1 LEDVRLI
8 LDLVLALGAAFVGGL
23 VARQLGQPVILGYVI
38 AGIVIGPNTPGLFA
52 DRERVLLMA
61 NLGVAFLMFAL
72 GVEFSF
78 NELRRFRR
86 IALIAAGIQIPLTMA
101 LGTGTGLAIGWTIEA
116 SLVLGGVFAISSS
129 IVAIK
134 LLMGRGEV
142 DSPHGRIALGLG
154 VVQDLSL
161 VPMLALV
168 PVLANDGGENLL
180 ISVLESVAIA
190 GAALFAVIV
199 LGSRVVPR
207 LLYFIAQR
215 ESRELFLL
223 TIVVIALGTA
233 WLSHEVGLSVALGAF
248 LAGLVVSES
257 EFDSQVLAE
266 IVPLRDLFS
275 TLFFVSVGMLIDV
288 GFVFRHLP
296 LVAALTATLVIGKL
310 LISGGAYLTAGVDHR
325 SATLAAIVMAQI
337 GEFSFVLAGV
347 GLAEEIIDP
356 QEHALILAVSLG
368 SILSVAL
375 LLRAGPL
382 LIATAERLPGVT
394 SQETEQAGPEPEVDV
409 LNRHV
414 VICGYGRVG
423 GVLGDALAR
432 RGMRFSVI
440 DINPAVV
447 RDLRRRGIPAFY
459 GDAGSDA
466 LLLRAGITRARSI
479 AVATDDLVSSRAA
492 IRHARLLNAS
502 ISVVTRATKEDEVEL
517 LRTAGADE
525 VVQPEFE
532 AGMEFVRHVLRRHG
546 VPAREVTAILGRR
559 RSSYYQAGETPIYS
573 EQE

>member
-1 LEDVRLI
+1 MEDVRLI
-8 LDLVLALGAAFVGGL
+8 LDLVLALGAAFAGGL
-23 VARQLGQPVILGYVI
+23 LARQFGQPVLLGYVL

-78 NELRRFRR
+78 NELKRFRR
-86 IALIAAGIQIPLTMA
+86 VATISAGFQIPLTVA
-101 LGTGTGLAIGWTIEA
+101 LGTVAGLAIGWSIEA
-116 SLVLGGVFAISSS
+116 SLLLGGVFAISSS

-134 LLMGRGEV
+134 LLQGRGEV

-154 VVQDLSL
+154 IMQDLSL

-168 PVLANDGGENLL
+168 PVLAHEGGNLGL
-180 ISVLESVAIA
+180 TLLRSLAIA
-190 GAALFAVIV
+190 AIALFAVGV

-207 LLYFIAQR
+207 ILYFIAQR

-233 WLSHEVGLSVALGAF
+233 WVSHEVGLSVAIGAF

-266 IVPLRDLFS
+266 IIPLRDLFS
-275 TLFFVSVGMLIDV
+275 TLFFVSVGMLIDI

-296 LVAALTATLVIGKL
+296 LVAALTATLVGGKL
-310 LISGGAYLTAGVDHR
+310 LIAGGAYLAAGVAHR
-325 SATLAAIVMAQI
+325 SATLASIVMAQI

-347 GLAEEIIDP
+347 GLAQGIIAP
-356 QEHALILAVSLG
+356 QDHALMLAVALG
-368 SILSVAL
+368 SILAVAM
-375 LLRAGPL
+375 LLRAAPL
-382 LIATAERLPGVT
+382 LVATAERLPGVA
-394 SQETEQAGPEPEVDV
+394 SQEAEQAGPEPESEP

-423 GVLGDALAR
+423 RVLGDALER
-432 RGMRFSVI
+432 RGLRYSVI
-440 DINPAVV
+440 DINPAIV
-447 RDLRRRGIPAFY
+447 RDLRQRGIPAYY

-466 LLLRAGITRARSI
+466 LLLRAGIERARTI
-479 AVATDDLVSSRAA
+479 AVATDDLVTARAA
-492 IRHARLLNAS
+492 IRHARLLNPTV
-502 ISVVTRATKEDEVEL
+502 SVITRATQEDEVEL

-532 AGMEFVRHVLRRHG
+532 AGLEFVRHILRRHG
-546 VPAREVTAILGRR
+546 VAAREVNAILGRR
-559 RSSYYQAGETPIYS
+559 RTSYYQAS
-573 EQE
+573 EAPFFAEEE